1 MYDAIIIGSGPAG
14 ISCALYL
21 KRSNLNVLVIG
32 NGKTNLSKAHKIDN
46 YYGFPGGISGED
58 LYNNGIRQAEELG
71 IEVKNEEVTKITWDE
86 TYTVE
91 TVDNNY
97 TGKVMVLATGTNKV
111 KPRIENLDE
120 FTGKGVSYC
129 AICDGFFY
137 RNKTVTLIGNSNY
150 VISECNDLI
159 NIASKVNIITN
170 GKEVTDVLDK
180 YLKEHNDISLYTDK
194 VVKIDGSSALEKVVL
209 ESGEE
214 VETDGLFIAE
224 GSASATDIANTLG
237 IITKGNFID
246 VNENFETNLEGAYA
260 IGDAIGG
267 LLQVSK
273 AVADGALASQNIIKY
288 LRESK

>member
-111 KPRIENLDE
+111 KPHIENLDE

-137 RNKTVTLIGNSNY
+137 HNKTVTLIGNSNY

-214 VETDGLFIAE
+214 VVTDGLFIAE

>member
-46 YYGFPGGISGED
+46 YYGFPGGISGEE

>member
-214 VETDGLFIAE
+214 VVTDGLFIAE

>member
-170 GKEVTDVLDK
+170 GKEVTDALDK

>member
-21 KRSNLNVLVIG
+21 KRGNLNVLVIG
-32 NGKTNLSKAHKIDN
+32 NDKSNLSKAHKIDN
-46 YYGFPGGISGED
+46 YYGFPGGISGEE

-71 IEVKNEEVTKITWDE
+71 IEVKKEEVTKITWDE

-91 TVDNNY
+91 TVGNSY

-170 GKEVTDVLDK
+170 GKEVTDALDK
-180 YLKEHNDISLYTDK
+180 YLKEHSEISLYTDK
-194 VVKIDGSSALEKVVL
+194 VVKVDGTDALEKVVL
-209 ESGEE
+209 ENGEE
-214 VETDGLFIAE
+214 VETNGLFIAE

-273 AVADGALASQNIIKY
+273 AVADGAIASQNIIKY

>member
-150 VISECNDLI
+150 AISECNDLI

-194 VVKIDGSSALEKVVL
+194 VVKIDGGSALEKVVL

-288 LRESK
+288 LRENK

>member
-246 VNENFETNLEGAYA
+246 VNERFETNLEGAYA

>member
-1 MYDAIIIGSGPAG
+1 MYDAIIICSGPAG

>member
-170 GKEVTDVLDK
+170 GKEVTDALDK

-214 VETDGLFIAE
+214 VVTDGLFIAE

>member
-58 LYNNGIRQAEELG
+58 LYKNGIRQAEELG

-194 VVKIDGSSALEKVVL
+194 VVKIDGGSALEKVVL

-214 VETDGLFIAE
+214 VVTDGLFIAE

>member
-46 YYGFPGGISGED
+46 YYGFPGGISGEE

-214 VETDGLFIAE
+214 VVTDGLFIAE

>member
-170 GKEVTDVLDK
+170 GKEVTDALDK

-288 LRESK
+288 LKESK